1 MEGGKLLD
9 NGQTGV
15 IVVNHVMADLD
26 GEHEEGAVPI
36 PVRSMEGKT
45 VLELILKQL
54 LKHATHF
61 HVQVSII
68 KCKTNQIGG
77 VMVRVLASS
86 ALDRGFEHDRVKPK
100 TVKLVCVASPLSTQ
114 H

>member
-1 MEGGKLLD
+1 MEGGNLLD

-15 IVVNHVMADLD
+15 IVVNHVMEDLD

-54 LKHATHF
+54 LKDATHF
-61 HVQVSII
+61 HVQVSI

-77 VMVRVLASS
+77 VKVRVLASS
-86 ALDRGFEHDRVKPK
+86 ALDRGFEHDRVKLK